1 MGAATKDSACYWE
14 MTPYPSIG
22 AGSADIIVIDR
33 PDRPQQNE
41 ITKMK
46 SASSATRRREQVA

>member
-1 MGAATKDSACYWE
+1 MAAATKDSVRYWE
-14 MTPYPSIG
+14 MTPYPSIS

-46 SASSATRRREQVA
+46 SASSATRRRVQVA